1 MLGWTLDSFD
11 FTIFLLIMLPIAQES
26 NLRLTDVTFV
36 FRPAGLVDSLLGAY
50 KRHPPNLLLAA
61 AVDPSRWSL
70 GSSPNPKG
78 EALGIE
84 IVHDA
89 CVAVGLPL
97 LVAYCRLTPDYRA
110 WPRTLTSRMKR
121 RSRFSIC

>member
-26 NLRLTDVTFV
+26 NVRLTDVTFV

-70 GSSPNPKG
+70 GSSPSEG
-78 EALGIE
+78 SG
-84 IVHDA
+84 
-89 CVAVGLPL
+89 VASGHSR
-97 LVAYCRLTPDYRA
+97 ASRLTRLYQIRTSQ
-110 WPRTLTSRMKR
+110 PRDFR
-121 RSRFSIC
+121 RGRNIKSV